1 MDHNVK
7 RLEREAM
14 RTNNEKNKEEGT
26 REDHRQKE
34 EGQRKDHGLG
44 WGRVRTTDSGG
55 QS

>member
-14 RTNNEKNKEEGT
+14 RKNNEKNEEGT

-34 EGQRKDHGLG
+34 EGQRKGLGLG
-44 WGRVRTTDSGG
+44 WGRARTTDSSG
-55 QS
+55 QN